1 MDNKSSIVST
11 ALLLNIIIFTSKPR
25 INMVKTAIIVDDEEA
40 GLGNMERLLGLCDDI
55 EVIAKTKVPE
65 EAVGLITDKKP
76 DILFLDVEMP
86 RMSGFEVLEITRNQ
100 GLNPIVIFTTGYN
113 QYAIKAIKAQAFD
126 YLLKPI
132 VLDELK
138 ETLSRLS
145 NNSIIGHRL
154 NTSVASLLSPREI
167 EVLEMVV
174 QGRTSK
180 EIAEEL
186 FISKTTVD
194 THRRNLLEKTG
205 CRSTSELLM
214 RVMG

>member
-1 MDNKSSIVST
+1 MI
-11 ALLLNIIIFTSKPR
+11 
-25 INMVKTAIIVDDEEA
+25 KTAIIVDDEEA
-40 GLGNMERLLGLCDDI
+40 GLENMERLLGLCDEI
-55 EVIAKTKVPE
+55 EVVAKTKIPE
-65 EAVGLITDKKP
+65 EAVNLITDKKP
-76 DILFLDVEMP
+76 DIIFLDVEMP

-154 NTSVASLLSPREI
+154 NSSIASLLSPREI
-167 EVLEMVV
+167 EILELVI
-174 QGRTSK
+174 QGKTSK

>member
-1 MDNKSSIVST
+1 MI
-11 ALLLNIIIFTSKPR
+11 
-25 INMVKTAIIVDDEEA
+25 KTAIIVDDEEA
-40 GLGNMERLLGLCDDI
+40 GLENMERLLGLCDEI
-55 EVIAKTKVPE
+55 EVVAKTKIPE
-65 EAVGLITDKKP
+65 EAVSLITDKKP
-76 DILFLDVEMP
+76 DIIFLDVEMP

-154 NTSVASLLSPREI
+154 NSSIASLLSPREI
-167 EVLEMVV
+167 EILELVI
-174 QGRTSK
+174 QGKTSK
-180 EIAEEL
+180 EIAEKL

>member
-1 MDNKSSIVST
+1 
-11 ALLLNIIIFTSKPR
+11 
-25 INMVKTAIIVDDEEA
+25 MVKTAIIVDDEEA
-40 GLGNMERLLGLCDDI
+40 GIANMERLLGYCSDI
-55 EVIAKTKVPE
+55 EVVASTQVPE
-65 EAVGLITDKKP
+65 EAIELITINKP

-100 GLNPIVIFTTGYN
+100 GLSPIVIFTTGYN

-138 ETLSRLS
+138 ETISRLS
-145 NNSIIGHRL
+145 NTNIIGHRV
-154 NTSVASLLSPREI
+154 NADITNLLSPREI
-167 EVLEMVV
+167 EILEMVI
-174 QGRTSK
+174 QGKTSK
-180 EIAEEL
+180 EIAAEL

-194 THRRNLLEKTG
+194 THRRNVLDKTG

-214 RVMG
+214 KVIS

>member
-1 MDNKSSIVST
+1 MI
-11 ALLLNIIIFTSKPR
+11 
-25 INMVKTAIIVDDEEA
+25 KTAIIIDDEEA
-40 GLGNMERLLGLCDDI
+40 GIANMERLLSYCDDI
-55 EVIAKTKVPE
+55 KVVAKSRNPE
-65 EAVGLITDKKP
+65 QAVELITEKKP

-138 ETLSRLS
+138 ETIARLS
-145 NNSIIGHRL
+145 SQNIIGQRF
-154 NTSVASLLSPREI
+154 NSDITDTLSPRE
-167 EVLEMVV
+167 LEILELLAK
-174 QGRTSK
+174 GKTSK
-180 EIAEEL
+180 EIAENL

-205 CRSTSELLM
+205 CRSTSELLLK
-214 RVMG
+214 VLG

>member
-1 MDNKSSIVST
+1 
-11 ALLLNIIIFTSKPR
+11 
-25 INMVKTAIIVDDEEA
+25 MVKTAIIIDDEEA
-40 GLGNMERLLGLCDDI
+40 GIANMERLLGYCDDVK
-55 EVIAKTKVPE
+55 VIASSKVPE
-65 EAVGLITDKKP
+65 EAVELITDKKP

-138 ETLSRLS
+138 ETLTRLS
-145 NNSIIGHRL
+145 NSDIIGHRI
-154 NTSVASLLSPREI
+154 NSEISSLLSPREI
-167 EVLEMVV
+167 QILEMII
-174 QGRTSK
+174 QGKTSK
-180 EIAEEL
+180 EIALEL

-194 THRRNLLEKTG
+194 THRRNILDKTG

-214 RVMG
+214 KVIN

>member
-1 MDNKSSIVST
+1 M
-11 ALLLNIIIFTSKPR
+11 R
-25 INMVKTAIIVDDEEA
+25 TAIIVDDEEA
-40 GLGNMERLLGLCDDI
+40 GLANMERLLGYCEDI
-55 EVIAKTKVPE
+55 NVVARTKDPE
-65 EAVGLITDKKP
+65 KAVSLITEHKP

-100 GLNPIVIFTTGYN
+100 GLSPVVIFTTGYN

-138 ETLSRLS
+138 ETLKRLS
-145 NNSIIGHRL
+145 NNSNKEHGINSEIK
-154 NTSVASLLSPREI
+154 NMLSPREI
-167 EVLEMVV
+167 EILELVVL
-174 QGRTSK
+174 GKTSK
-180 EIAEEL
+180 EIDETL

-205 CRSTSELLM
+205 CRSTSELLLK
-214 RVMG
+214 VIV

>member
-1 MDNKSSIVST
+1 MF
-11 ALLLNIIIFTSKPR
+11 LYYPYFYIFPNSYM
-25 INMVKTAIIVDDEEA
+25 IKTAIIVDDEEA
-40 GLGNMERLLGLCDDI
+40 GIANMERLLGYCNDI
-55 EVIAKTKVPE
+55 KVVATSKVPE
-65 EAVGLITDKKP
+65 DAVELITEKKP

-138 ETLSRLS
+138 ETLARLS
-145 NNSIIGHRL
+145 NNSIIGHRF
-154 NTSVASLLSPREI
+154 NSSIASLLSPREI
-167 EVLEMVV
+167 EILEMVIT
-174 QGRTSK
+174 GKTSK
-180 EIAEEL
+180 EIASEL

-194 THRRNLLEKTG
+194 THRRNVLEKTD
-205 CRSTSELLM
+205 CRSTSELLLK
-214 RVMG
+214 VVG

>member
-1 MDNKSSIVST
+1 MI
-11 ALLLNIIIFTSKPR
+11 
-25 INMVKTAIIVDDEEA
+25 KTAIIIDDEEA
-40 GLGNMERLLGLCDDI
+40 GLENMERLLGLCDEI
-55 EVIAKTKVPE
+55 EVVAKTKIPE
-65 EAVGLITDKKP
+65 EAVSLITDKKP
-76 DILFLDVEMP
+76 DIIFLDVEMP

-154 NTSVASLLSPREI
+154 NSSIASLLSPREI
-167 EVLEMVV
+167 EILELVI
-174 QGRTSK
+174 QGKTSK
-180 EIAEEL
+180 EIAEKL

>member
-1 MDNKSSIVST
+1 M
-11 ALLLNIIIFTSKPR
+11 II
-25 INMVKTAIIVDDEEA
+25 DDEEA
-40 GLGNMERLLGLCDDI
+40 GIANMERLLSYCSEI
-55 EVIAKTKVPE
+55 KVIASTQVPE
-65 EAVGLITDKKP
+65 EAVELITEKKP

-100 GLNPIVIFTTGYN
+100 GLSPIVIFTTGYN

-138 ETLSRLS
+138 DTLARLS
-145 NNSIIGHRL
+145 NSSIIGHRV
-154 NTSVASLLSPREI
+154 NSDITNLLSPREI
-167 EVLEMVV
+167 EILEMVI
-174 QGRTSK
+174 QGKTSK
-180 EIAEEL
+180 EIASEL

-194 THRRNLLEKTG
+194 THRRNVLDKTG

-214 RVMG
+214 KVIS

>member
-1 MDNKSSIVST
+1 MI
-11 ALLLNIIIFTSKPR
+11 
-25 INMVKTAIIVDDEEA
+25 KTAIIIDDEEA
-40 GLGNMERLLGLCDDI
+40 GLENMERLLGLCDEI
-55 EVIAKTKVPE
+55 EVVAKTKIPE
-65 EAVGLITDKKP
+65 EAVSLITDKKP
-76 DILFLDVEMP
+76 DIIFLDVEMP

-113 QYAIKAIKAQAFD
+113 QYAIKAQAFD

-154 NTSVASLLSPREI
+154 NSSIASLLSPREI
-167 EVLEMVV
+167 EILELVI
-174 QGRTSK
+174 QGKTSK
-180 EIAEEL
+180 EIAEKL

>member
-1 MDNKSSIVST
+1 MI
-11 ALLLNIIIFTSKPR
+11 
-25 INMVKTAIIVDDEEA
+25 KTAIIVDDEEA
-40 GLGNMERLLGLCDDI
+40 GLENMERLLGLCDEI
-55 EVIAKTKVPE
+55 EVVAKTKIPE
-65 EAVGLITDKKP
+65 EAVSLITDKKP
-76 DILFLDVEMP
+76 DIIFLDVEMP
-86 RMSGFEVLEITRNQ
+86 RMSGFDVLEITRNQ

-154 NTSVASLLSPREI
+154 NSSIASLLSPREI
-167 EVLEMVV
+167 EILELVI
-174 QGRTSK
+174 QGKTSK
-180 EIAEEL
+180 EIAEKL